1 MVTDPFESAVSTLGG
16 IENVSSVSAENM
28 SALILEFSYGVD
40 MDSTMIELNSRID
53 MVMAQL
59 DDSVSQPVYMKITL
73 ICSL

>member
-1 MVTDPFESAVSTLGG
+1 
-16 IENVSSVSAENM
+16 M

-59 DDSVSQPVYMKITL
+59 DDSVSQPYT
-73 ICSL
+73 